1 MSKRAIKKPLL
12 DKYKKKKLNSSLAML
27 SRSMSLRVSNLTR
40 VQLAQIQ
47 QIGVLKQKIVAILKE
62 KHGGHEKPL

>member
-1 MSKRAIKKPLL
+1 
-12 DKYKKKKLNSSLAML
+12 ML

-47 QIGVLKQKIVAILKE
+47 QIGVLKEKIVAILKE